1 MAQNP
6 RTLQVYKTDPRA
18 KLPTRSHDNAIGI
31 DVHAFLITE
40 SGRPTTRALPP
51 RGVTTVP
58 TGLVV
63 VPPPGH
69 YIQCCSRSGLAQK
82 GIFVA
87 NAPGIID
94 PDFTGELIIILVNA
108 GFENHWI
115 VHEHRIAQLVLAPIV
130 GCDVTIIEKLPTPQG
145 RGSQGFGSTGL

>member
-94 PDFTGELIIILVNA
+94 PDFTGELIILLFNGSWETHYIT
-108 GFENHWI
+108 
-115 VHEHRIAQLVLAPIV
+115 HEHRIAQLILCPII
-130 GCDVTIIEKLPTPQG
+130 GCDIVEIKDLPIQQG
-145 RGSQGFGSTGL
+145 RGEAGFGSSGL